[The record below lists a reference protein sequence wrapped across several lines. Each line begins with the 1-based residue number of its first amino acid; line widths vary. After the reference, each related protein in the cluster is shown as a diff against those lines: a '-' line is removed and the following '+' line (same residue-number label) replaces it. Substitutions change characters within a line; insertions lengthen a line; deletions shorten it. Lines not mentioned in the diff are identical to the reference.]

1 MPELGSFEAV
11 NDRTLKLM
19 RTVLRSS
26 AGNVLFSPL
35 NLMTTLMM
43 AVSGARGT
51 TRHEAA
57 ETLGIPETEI
67 APLVKK
73 LLADLAG
80 GEGRYLRT
88 HFAAWFADGLEVMD
102 EYVRT
107 LENSFG
113 GKVGRAD
120 FSKSEET
127 AEAINAEI
135 AHYTLGMLRQLVSP
149 ADFSAETK
157 MVLLG
162 TLYFCGFWVHS
173 FDRNDTEDEIFHLPD
188 GGKKSLPMMFQA
200 EFLPYF
206 HSERDGVHGVILPC
220 KKSDNDVIV
229 LMTDD
234 PAVPVSA
241 LIDKLDGPTLAAW
254 IGSADADQR
263 VLVTLP
269 RLALTHRIMGLEEI
283 LKKDGFATLFGNSA
297 DLSGICTQTQL
308 KLGQI
313 IHAVR
318 LEIDE
323 EGARAAAA
331 TVVMISITGAPPE
344 SFKPRELRADRPFLL
359 LIRHNK
365 TGQILF
371 AASIAD
377 PDPSR
382 PRCQ

>member
-1 MPELGSFEAV
+1 MPELESFEAV

-19 RTVLRSS
+19 RTVLRNSD
-26 AGNVLFSPL
+26 GNVLFSPL

-43 AVSGARGT
+43 AVSGARGAT
-51 TRHEAA
+51 LHEAA
-57 ETLGIPETEI
+57 EALGIPETEI
-67 APLVKK
+67 PGLVKQ
-73 LLADLAG
+73 LLDSLARG
-80 GEGRYLRT
+80 NGRSHQT
-88 HFAAWFADGLEVMD
+88 HYAAWFANGLEVRD

-107 LENSFG
+107 LKDSFG
-113 GKVGRAD
+113 GKVGHTD
-120 FSKSEET
+120 FSRSEET
-127 AEAINAEI
+127 ASMINAEI
-135 AHYTLGMLRQLVSP
+135 ARYTSGMVRDLVSP
-149 ADFSAETK
+149 DDFSEITK

-162 TLYFCGFWVHS
+162 TLYFCGFWVHP
-173 FDRNDTEDEIFHLPD
+173 FDRNDTEDKVFHLPD

-269 RLALTHRIMGLEEI
+269 RFALTHSITGLQEI
-283 LKKDGFATLFGNSA
+283 LKKAGFAALFSDSA
-297 DLSGICTQTQL
+297 DLSGICTQTPL
-308 KLGQI
+308 KLEQI

-331 TVVMISITGAPPE
+331 TMIYCAEGAPP
-344 SFKPRELRADRPFLL
+344 SKPRELRADRPFLL